1 MLVVK
6 NLTKEF
12 RTKAAAVTALTVR
25 ELTVM
30 PGDRLALSGPSGSG
44 KTTLLNILAGLIPPS
59 QGSVEHDGQNLFTL
73 KESARD
79 AWRAQN
85 VGYVFQKL
93 NLLGGLSALENVMV
107 AMALAGQFSAADRR
121 QQAIRLLTRVGL
133 DERLDHKP
141 RQLSL
146 GEQQRVAVA
155 RAAANRPKLILA
167 DEPTASLDAENS
179 LAVLSLLEELAA
191 DTQAILIIATHDSR
205 VRDRCGKIV
214 NLRQG
219 EEASI

>member
-44 KTTLLNILAGLIPPS
+44 KTTLLNILAGLIPPT

-121 QQAIRLLTRVGL
+121 QQAVRLLTRVGL
-133 DERLDHKP
+133 GERLDHKP

-155 RAAANRPKLILA
+155 RATANRPKLILA

-179 LAVLSLLEELAA
+179 VAVLSLLEELAA

-205 VRDRCGKIV
+205 VRDRCAKIV
-214 NLRQG
+214 KLCQG
-219 EEASI
+219 EEAAL